1 MKSLF
6 IALIV
11 FAVSFVFLTG
21 VALAGGSADA
31 DALAYAGS
39 DLTMTGSKIP
49 MNVVPQ
55 DLKFPQL
62 IPYFGPDNPGF
73 RFRPLADILLY
84 GNVFTIGSLQADL
97 TDEMLLRN
105 GLEKVTNV
113 EALKQ
118 VVTVIYTNDNGKN
131 VADKRYQRRGY
142 VMAKAGED
150 ATSLDALQ
158 LLLLIANKMGSNTV
172 HVTRQGV
179 DFSMYATGWGI
190 GLGGVS
196 GSLNAT
202 QDGGQ
207 VASGMLG
214 YSSGKSGAN
223 KDPWI
228 QGIAL
233 EPLP

>member
-6 IALIV
+6 IALLI
-11 FAVSFVFLTG
+11 FAVSFIFLTG
-21 VALAGGSADA
+21 VALADGSADA
-31 DALAYAGS
+31 EAIAYAGS
-39 DLTMTGSKIP
+39 DLTMQGSKIP
-49 MNVVPQ
+49 MGIIGQ

-84 GNVFTIGSLQADL
+84 GNVFTIASLQANVSDKMM
-97 TDEMLLRN
+97 ESN
-105 GLEKVTNV
+105 GLVRVTST

-118 VVTVIYTNDNGKN
+118 VVTVIYTGNGKN
-131 VADKRYQRRGY
+131 IADERYQRRGY
-142 VMAKAGED
+142 IMAKAAED
-150 ATSLDALQ
+150 FTSLDALM
-158 LLLLIANKMGSNTV
+158 LTLLIANKMGSNTV
-172 HVTRQGV
+172 HITRQGV
-179 DFSMYATGWGI
+179 DFSMYATGWGV

-207 VASGMLG
+207 VATGMLG

>member
-6 IALIV
+6 IALLI
-11 FAVSFVFLTG
+11 FAVSFIFLTG
-21 VALAGGSADA
+21 VALADGSAEA
-31 DALAYAGS
+31 FAVAGS
-39 DLTMTGSKIP
+39 DLTMQGSKIP
-49 MNVVPQ
+49 MGVIPQ

-84 GNVFTIGSLQADL
+84 GNVFTIGSLQASL
-97 TDEMLLRN
+97 SNEMLKAN
-105 GLEKVTNV
+105 ELERVTNV
-113 EALKQ
+113 KALKQ
-118 VVTVIYTNDNGKN
+118 VVTIIYTGKKN
-131 VADKRYQRRGY
+131 IADKRYQRRGY
-142 VMAKAGED
+142 VMAKAGKGF
-150 ATSLDALQ
+150 TSLDALQ
-158 LLLLIANKMGSNTV
+158 LTLLIANKLGSNTV

-179 DFSMYATGWGI
+179 DFSMYATGWGV
-190 GLGGVS
+190 GLGGVA
-196 GSLNAT
+196 GSLNAK

-214 YSSGKSGAN
+214 WSTGKSGAN

>member
-1 MKSLF
+1 MKSIMISL
-6 IALIV
+6 LV
-11 FAVSFVFLTG
+11 FAVSFLFLAG
-21 VALAGGSADA
+21 VALAGSTAES
-31 DALAYAGS
+31 LAVIN
-39 DLTMTGSKIP
+39 TTHQGSKIP

-84 GNVFTIGSLQADL
+84 GNAFTIGSLQASL
-97 TDEMLLRN
+97 SNEMLEAN
-105 GLEKVTNV
+105 GLERVTNV

-118 VVTVIYTNDNGKN
+118 VVTVIYTGKKN

-142 VMAKAGED
+142 VMAKAGKD
-150 ATSLDALQ
+150 FTSLDALQ
-158 LLLLIANKMGSNTV
+158 LTLLIANKMGSNTV
-172 HVTRQGV
+172 HITRQGV

-207 VASGMLG
+207 VATGMLG

>member
-6 IALIV
+6 IALLT
-11 FAVSFVFLTG
+11 FAVSFIFLTG
-21 VALAGGSADA
+21 VALAGSSAES
-31 DALAYAGS
+31 LAIIN
-39 DLTMTGSKIP
+39 TTHQGSKIP

-84 GNVFTIGSLQADL
+84 GSKFTIESLQAGL
-97 TDEMLLRN
+97 TDKMLEAN
-105 GLEKVTNV
+105 GLKRVTNA

-118 VVTVIYTNDNGKN
+118 VVTVIYTGKKN

-158 LLLLIANKMGSNTV
+158 LLLLIANKIGSNTV
-172 HVTRQGV
+172 HITRQGV
-179 DFSMYATGWGI
+179 DFSMYTAGWGI

-196 GSLNAT
+196 GSLNAS

-207 VASGMLG
+207 VATGMFG
-214 YSSGKSGAN
+214 YSSGKSGAS

-233 EPLP
+233 EPIP

>member
-1 MKSLF
+1 MKSL
-6 IALIV
+6 IVSLLV
-11 FAVSFVFLTG
+11 FAVSFIFLTG
-21 VALAGGSADA
+21 IALAGSSA
-31 DALAYAGS
+31 DALAVA
-39 DLTMTGSKIP
+39 DLNLVQNGSKIP
-49 MNVVPQ
+49 IGLIPQ

-84 GNVFTIGSLQADL
+84 GNVFTIASLQANVSDKMM
-97 TDEMLLRN
+97 ESN
-105 GLEKVTNV
+105 GLVRVTST

-118 VVTVIYTNDNGKN
+118 VVTVIYTGNGKN
-131 VADKRYQRRGY
+131 IADERYQRRGY
-142 VMAKAGED
+142 IMAKAAED
-150 ATSLDALQ
+150 FTSLDALM
-158 LLLLIANKMGSNTV
+158 LTLLIANKMGSNTV
-172 HVTRQGV
+172 HITRQGV
-179 DFSMYATGWGI
+179 DFSMYATGWGV

-207 VASGMLG
+207 VATGMLG